1 MMDHSRRSDY
11 SLAAPSAGQEGLAND
26 SPVSSSAMTASKRAP
41 HLYTRGEEIA
51 ASVTHGIGA
60 ALALVGLAVV
70 VAAAARSGSARHVL
84 STAIYGG
91 TLVFLYLASTLYHA
105 VQQPRAKRVLK
116 ILDHVGIYLL
126 IAGTYTPFTL
136 VTLRGPWGWSIFG
149 VIWGLAALGIALE
162 AFWLFRPKWSSAL
175 VYVAMGWIIVIAMR
189 PLMARLP
196 APGLALLVAG
206 GLAYTLGTLFYVCK
220 RVRYMHAV
228 WHAWVLAGSAC
239 HFLAVRYYV
248 VP

>member
-1 MMDHSRRSDY
+1 
-11 SLAAPSAGQEGLAND
+11 
-26 SPVSSSAMTASKRAP
+26 MTASP
-41 HLYTRGEEIA
+41 HSPHPYTRGEEIA
-51 ASVTHGIGA
+51 AAVTHGIGT
-60 ALALVGLAVV
+60 ALALAGLALVV
-70 VAAAARSGSARHVL
+70 SGAARSGSARHVL
-84 STAIYGG
+84 STAIYGS

-136 VTLRGPWGWSIFG
+136 VTLRGAWGWSIFG
-149 VIWGLAALGIALE
+149 VIWGLALLGVALE

-189 PLMARLP
+189 PLMANLP
-196 APGLALLVAG
+196 GPGLALLFAG
-206 GLAYTLGTLFYVCK
+206 GLAYTLGTVFYVWK
-220 RVRYMHAV
+220 SVRYMHAV

-239 HFLAVRYYV
+239 HFLAVLFYV